1 MAVGVHL
8 MRSQWRPCKLS
19 KADWLA
25 DGRVGPLPNDDL
37 RKIVHDGSLHRYNV
51 HDEYRLPVIDAKP
64 RDLVCADYERGQ
76 VHADRAAIEIEI
88 SRAANGSSSPARNG
102 GGGDSD
108 SLSEFDKSEL
118 TCLID
123 VLSALGDREWDPP
136 LTTEQKSCVAKLGSV
151 LFKARLAK

>member
-1 MAVGVHL
+1 MGGL
-8 MRSQWRPCKLS
+8 GG
-19 KADWLA
+19 LA
-25 DGRVGPLPNDDL
+25 AMLGGGLGGMPPPP
-37 RKIVHDGSLHRYNV
+37 K
-51 HDEYRLPVIDAKP
+51 
-64 RDLVCADYERGQ
+64 
-76 VHADRAAIEIEI
+76 
-88 SRAANGSSSPARNG
+88 AANGSSSPARNG
-102 GGGDSD
+102 SGGDD